1 MAASADVPPRVRQF
15 ASELAQPQPMRRG
28 SVSERAIRCGK
39 ANCACADD
47 PKARHGPYP
56 SLTQAVGARQ
66 QIAAGRRFRAQIDDY
81 WEACEE
87 WADTQLQLSPAAPS
101 GDAKKRGS
109 QRSSKATSSG
119 RSKRS

>member
-1 MAASADVPPRVRQF
+1 
-15 ASELAQPQPMRRG
+15 MRRG

-56 SLTQAVGARQ
+56 SLTQAVGGKTRSRFLTAEQAVVARQ
-66 QIAAGRRFRAQIDDY
+66 QIAAGRQFRAQIDDY

-101 GDAKKRGS
+101 GDAKKGGS
-109 QRSSKATSSG
+109 KRSSKATSSG
-119 RSKRS
+119 KSKRS